1 LAAIFA
7 HERRFEMFDAQLRA
21 DIETIDVTI
30 NNYERLANAPQAWE
44 RIKKSLEGVQK
55 QYGKAPS
62 QQLKAAIALV
72 RTTAL
77 SGYLEK
83 PDELTIDS
91 LLTIIEQRA
100 AV

>member
-1 LAAIFA
+1 
-7 HERRFEMFDAQLRA
+7 MFDAQLRA

-62 QQLKAAIALV
+62 QQLKAEIAAFVHTVVANQGECLQQNV
-72 RTTAL
+72 DNFIERMRQL
-77 SGYLEK
+77 S
-83 PDELTIDS
+83 
-91 LLTIIEQRA
+91 